1 MAADPHGS
9 HPVVPASA
17 VDYNAFVQSIEV
29 VTVRFAKASVVAQ
42 AIYIADPS
50 RSLRSVLRHSAQY
63 LNFASG
69 FQATVQFQFR
79 GFWEDEPA
87 SGVIA
92 EADVQVLYRS
102 PYPMTD
108 AQFEVFRQRN
118 LPIHAWPYLRE
129 FLQSSLARTGWPVY
143 TLPPYKV
150 MPPRADPRPSELAGG
165 GLSE

>member
-9 HPVVPASA
+9 HLVVPPSA

-29 VTVRFAKASVVAQ
+29 VTVRFAKASVVAP
-42 AIYIADPS
+42 AIYIANPS
-50 RSLRSVLRHSAQY
+50 RSLKSVLRHSAKY

-79 GFWEDEPA
+79 GFWEDEPY
-87 SGVIA
+87 SGVTA

-102 PYPMTD
+102 PNAMTD
-108 AQFEVFRQRN
+108 AHFEVFRQRN

-143 TLPPYKV
+143 TLPAYKV
-150 MPPRADPRPSELAGG
+150 APPKTDPRPSELGRG